1 METENLLTLL
11 NLKTMIRAISPN
23 EQSEIVSKY
32 LKNKI
37 IIHNNDCYIVNDDDV
52 VYNIETDSEN
62 KILSTVSKLILDSY
76 KNLND
81 TEKEDLKELKNYD
94 KIFKNPNTRSYYPQL
109 VSSLTKNDI
118 KFDVYF
124 SIVHFKNG
132 FYNLENKTFNKRKLG
147 EHFITKCISYDYTAS
162 TVQYRNIIFKELSKI
177 YPNETVLNTIL
188 TIISSALTGLSNRD
202 TYLLFLIGDASA
214 GKSSVL
220 DITKFTV
227 ECYVKQIKPDTFV
240 DGKNTDKIVN
250 TYHKCPFIRITWLNE
265 PKDKKFDSTFI
276 KSWADG
282 ECNAEKLYK
291 EGSHDFRHYSLTFF
305 TSNTMPNIQVD
316 GGVARRIRAYEH
328 KSKFVENE
336 SDVNEDKNI
345 YLKDSDFKDNFQKSL
360 DLKLAFFDI
369 LAEYANK
376 WLKNKK
382 IELPKEF
389 TETANDIIDS
399 NDHIKDFVDDY
410 FTITKN
416 EDDRIHKLDMLNFF
430 NKIYPNKFLKD
441 MQLIRLMKEKGVK
454 YDRQK
459 RCGGKQGSFY
469 CIKFKEDE
477 EDEKNDNNDYNYGV
491 IKQDLSVKMSLDE
504 QIEHYKKI
512 VRDLEEKR
520 IFEWN
525 QVSNKNQQK
534 EWDQEDLKKTGK
546 NKYID
551 KKTKKIYKVYNNNE
565 DIKFDGNL
573 F

>member
-1 METENLLTLL
+1 MENEKLLTLQ

-37 IIHNNDCYIVNDDDV
+37 IIHNNDCYIINDDV
-52 VYNIETDSEN
+52 VYDIETDCEN

-81 TEKEDLKELKNYD
+81 VEKEDLKELKNYD

-109 VSSLTKNDI
+109 VSSLTRNDI
-118 KFDVYF
+118 KFDIYF

-132 FYNLENKTFNKRKLG
+132 FYNLENKTFSKRNLG
-147 EHFITKCISYDYTAS
+147 EHFITKCISYDYVAS
-162 TVQYRNIIFKELSKI
+162 TIQYRNIIFKELSKI

-214 GKSSVL
+214 GKSSIL

-240 DGKNTDKIVN
+240 EGKNTDKIVN

-282 ECNAEKLYK
+282 ECNAERLYK
-291 EGSHDFRHYSLTFF
+291 EGSHDFRHFSLTFF
-305 TSNTMPNIQVD
+305 TANNMPNVQID

-328 KSKFVENE
+328 KSKFVDNKN
-336 SDVNEDKNI
+336 DVNEDKNI
-345 YLKDSDFKDNFQKSL
+345 YLKNSDFKNNFNESI

-369 LAEYANK
+369 LAEFANK

-382 IELPKEF
+382 IDLPEEF
-389 TETANDIIDS
+389 KETANDIIDS
-399 NDHIKDFVDDY
+399 NDHIKDFVDDN

-441 MQLIRLMKEKGVK
+441 LQLIRLMKEKGVK

-459 RCGGKQGSFY
+459 RCNGKQGSFY
-469 CIKFKEDE
+469 CIKFKEEDDE
-477 EDEKNDNNDYNYGV
+477 NNDNNDYDHGV
-491 IKQDLSVKMSLDE
+491 TKKDLSIKLSLDE
-504 QIEHYKKI
+504 EIEHYKKL
-512 VRDLEEKR
+512 VHDLELKR
-520 IFEWN
+520 INEWN
-525 QVSNKNQQK
+525 QSKPKQK
-534 EWDQEDLKKTGK
+534 TVTKTTIPTIKKSIVDEK
-546 NKYID
+546 CDNI
-551 KKTKKIYKVYNNNE
+551 KKLFESYN
-565 DIKFDGNL
+565 
-573 F
+573 